1 MQTADPTFT
10 MGLRLLLAA
19 RRIETCE
26 DDYARER
33 LQALAEVYRERG
45 TRMAC
50 GAATPALHS
59 F

>member
-1 MQTADPTFT
+1 MEAADHTFR
-10 MGLRLLLAA
+10 MGLSFLLAA

-50 GAATPALHS
+50 GAATPTLHT

>member
-33 LQALAEVYRERG
+33 LQALAEAYRERG

>member
-1 MQTADPTFT
+1 MQAADRDFT
-10 MGLRLLLAA
+10 YGLRLLLAA

-50 GAATPALHS
+50 GSATPALHS

>member
-1 MQTADPTFT
+1 MQRADDDFCR
-10 MGLRLLLAA
+10 GLALLLAA
-19 RRIETCE
+19 RRIDELT

-33 LQALAEVYRERG
+33 LQSLAEAYRERA
-45 TRMAC
+45 MQLL